1 VNNSQRLDRI
11 ANEQPEEQRPRAEQS
26 QLPESKLPAG
36 KYLIVNADD
45 FGQSPGVTR
54 GIIEAHEHGIVTS
67 TSLMTR
73 WLGAG
78 EAALYAKRCPSLSL
92 GLHLD
97 LGEWIYR
104 DHQWVPFYTVVP
116 LDDAMAVA
124 REVAHQLD
132 VFRYLVG
139 REPTHIN
146 SHQHVH
152 LREPVRSIALG
163 VCEKLGVPLRDL
175 CPQINYFKKF
185 YGQSAEGVP
194 FPEGIGVDRLIEV
207 LSNLPCGL
215 TVLVCH
221 PGHAADLNTVYQ
233 MERRAELS
241 ALCDPRVRAVI
252 ENLGIELCSFNNWEH
267 LKRLPPRN

>member
-1 VNNSQRLDRI
+1 MTG
-11 ANEQPEEQRPRAEQS
+11 
-26 QLPESKLPAG
+26 G

-45 FGQSPGVTR
+45 FGQSPGINR

-73 WLGAG
+73 WLAAG
-78 EAALYAKRCPSLSL
+78 EAALYARTHPELSL

-104 DHQWVPFYTVVP
+104 GGHWVPFYTVVC
-116 LDDAMAVA
+116 LDDESAVE
-124 REVAHQLD
+124 REVTHQLE

-139 REPTHIN
+139 REPSHIN

-152 LREPVRSIALG
+152 LREPIRSIALRICASMG
-163 VCEKLGVPLRDL
+163 IPLRDL

-185 YGQSAEGVP
+185 YGQTAEGLP
-194 FPEGIGVDRLIEV
+194 FPEGIGVDRLIHV
-207 LSNLPCGL
+207 LSALPCGL

-221 PGHAADLNTVYQ
+221 PGDAADLNTVYQ
-233 MERRAELS
+233 MERREELK

-252 ENLGIELCSFNNWEH
+252 KNLGIELCSFHDWQS
-267 LKRLPPRN
+267 LKRLPPGN

>member
-1 VNNSQRLDRI
+1 MTG
-11 ANEQPEEQRPRAEQS
+11 
-26 QLPESKLPAG
+26 G

-45 FGQSPGVTR
+45 FGQSPGINR

-73 WLGAG
+73 WLAAG
-78 EAALYAKRCPSLSL
+78 EAVLYARTHPELSL

-104 DHQWVPFYTVVP
+104 GGRWVPFYTVVC
-116 LDDAMAVA
+116 LDDESAVK
-124 REVAHQLD
+124 REVTHQLE

-139 REPTHIN
+139 REPSHIN

-152 LREPVRSIALG
+152 LREPIRSIALRICASMG
-163 VCEKLGVPLRDL
+163 IPLRDL

-185 YGQSAEGVP
+185 YGQTAEGLP
-194 FPEGIGVDRLIEV
+194 FPEGIGVNRLIHV
-207 LSNLPCGL
+207 LSTLPYGL
-215 TVLVCH
+215 TVLICH
-221 PGHAADLNTVYQ
+221 PGDAADLNTVYQ
-233 MERRAELS
+233 MERREELK

-252 ENLGIELCSFNNWEH
+252 RDHGINLCSFDDWEH
-267 LKRLPPRN
+267 LKNIGTVDTFDNP